1 MQPAAGGFPLNW
13 HCWAPCLTLLRMRA
27 LVLPLSFG
35 LCLACGQKL
44 DHPDAAPGCDPAV
57 MRCVI
62 SMNPATGA
70 PGDGNEAGAG
80 SADEVATFT
89 GDVEALNED
98 DFYRGL
104 TFSGRAKVSAMSKS
118 GARVSADYDGTSFQL
133 TGVLKDRANW
143 FYVVPE
149 VGSGMLPTLMPLDT
163 RSALAAGLRPG
174 VANSAAVDGIFLAS
188 SGSERALDRA
198 QIVLRLVDEKL
209 RSVSGVTGKVTAE
222 ITSYRAAGSWVGVS
236 AQNTTDDSGMLF
248 FGNVPV
254 GSALSTI
261 TVNLSGAVTGGVEV
275 MIVAG
280 AVSLVTA
287 VVRP

>member
-1 MQPAAGGFPLNW
+1 
-13 HCWAPCLTLLRMRA
+13 MRA
-27 LVLPLSFG
+27 FVLPISFG

-57 MRCVI
+57 MHCVI

-70 PGDGNEAGAG
+70 PGGGNEGGA
-80 SADEVATFT
+80 SSDDEVGIFS
-89 GDVEALNED
+89 GDVVAFD
-98 DFYRGL
+98 DDYFDRGP
-104 TFSGRAKVSAMSKS
+104 TFSGGAKVSATGES

-133 TGVLKDRANW
+133 AGVLKDPANW
-143 FYVVPE
+143 FYVVPD

-163 RSALAAGLRPG
+163 RSAVAAALTAG
-174 VANSAAVDGIFLAS
+174 VANSSAVDGIFLAS

-198 QIVLRLVDEKL
+198 QIVLRVVDEKL

-222 ITSYRAAGSWVGVS
+222 ITSYRAANSWVGVS
-236 AQNTTDDSGMLF
+236 AQNVTDDTGMLF

-261 TVNLSGAVTGGVEV
+261 TVNLSGAATGGVEV

-287 VVRP
+287 VVSP